1 MDTPTLILG
10 AILELVAL
18 VAMVRLWMRRPLRIV
33 SSALWSVVLLVPFFG
48 LVIYFFLR
56 EKPEAH
62 GESVPESY
70 GGSSYGD
77 GGGHGGGDG
86 H

>member
-1 MDTPTLILG
+1 MDTPTLIVG

-18 VAMVRLWMRRPLRIV
+18 VVIVRLWTRRPLRIV
-33 SSALWSVVLLVPFFG
+33 SSVCWSVVLLVPFFG

-70 GGSSYGD
+70 GGGDGD
-77 GGGHGGGDG
+77 GGGHGGGGG